1 MYKLCVFDLDGT
13 LVDTID
19 SLLKSVN
26 MMMERI
32 GCPGISRSDCVSY
45 VGDGA
50 RMLVVR
56 ALARVGVTK
65 EEEIDAAFVIFKQ
78 IFKDYCDYKVTKYEG
93 VDLLLSRLHKENIRT
108 GVLSNKLHDQAVH
121 VVRGLFGE
129 SVFRYVQGQSEEY
142 PAKPDPGALLHI
154 IQMSGVDKTEVV
166 LIGDSEVDVRTAE
179 KAGVDF
185 CAVDWGFRSRSHL
198 SANGAEH
205 IFSTADELAA
215 YLLS

>member
-65 EEEIDAAFVIFKQ
+65 AEEIDAAFVIFKQ
-78 IFKDYCDYKVTKYEG
+78 IFTDYCDYKVTKYEG

-129 SVFRYVQGQSEEY
+129 GVFRYVQGQSEEY
-142 PAKPDPGALLHI
+142 PAKPDPGALLHM
-154 IQMSGVDKTEVV
+154 IQMSGVDKKEAV

-205 IFSTADELAA
+205 IFSTVDELAA